1 MARIGFASAGALAA
15 LVFTEANA
23 ATAVGNFQVQI
34 NIQATCIVVSASDL
48 NFGNAGV
55 LSVNVDSTSAI
66 SVQCTTSTPYTIG
79 LNQGVNGSSVTT
91 RQMAGAGGLI
101 NYSIF
106 RDAGRTQ
113 NWGTTAGSDTVAGVG
128 NGAAQNYTV
137 YGRVPAQTTPAP
149 ALYTDTITVTVTY

>member
-1 MARIGFASAGALAA
+1 MARKWILSWLLLCIFVSD
-15 LVFTEANA
+15 EAKS

-34 NIQATCIVVSASDL
+34 NIQANCLVVSASDL

-55 LSVNVDSTSAI
+55 LSASIDSTSTI

-79 LNQGVNGSSVTT
+79 LNQGVNGGSVTT
-91 RQMAGAGGLI
+91 RQMAGSGGLI
-101 NYSIF
+101 NYSLF
-106 RDAGRTQ
+106 RDSGRTQ
-113 NWGTTAGSDTVAGVG
+113 NWGSTVGTDTVAGVG
-128 NGAAQNYTV
+128 DGAAQNYTV